1 MNEKLFERFGLPIP
15 LLKDTGLCP
24 NCKTQNL
31 LMEVDE
37 EGVSRLI
44 CKKCGWEKDFKEA
57 YKK

>member
-1 MNEKLFERFGLPIP
+1 MNKKLFERFGLPIP

-44 CKKCGWEKDFKEA
+44 CKKCGWEKVIT
-57 YKK
+57 